1 MINNMFK
8 IGSGIF
14 IIIVALG
21 FSISQIGITKL
32 FHYPQ
37 ILRQPTQ
44 KILQEYNSQRKQIK
58 TYWAIFSFSSLMLVA
73 LSAIF
78 DRLLNNE
85 NTPYLIIGTFFGVA
99 AGIFYVLGLM
109 RWVFLADN
117 LSSKYMDKNVSK
129 QEKDTI
135 VTIFEAFHIYC
146 GNSIGETMGFFCM
159 GIWIT
164 IVGFSITSSSTLP
177 WELGIGYII
186 CGIGIAMGPLEWVGF
201 KAANKIN
208 KISMKVLMA
217 FLLISGILLIVT
229 PL

>member
-1 MINNMFK
+1 MTNTIFQ
-8 IGSGIF
+8 ICSGIF

-21 FSISQIGITKL
+21 FSVSQIGITKL

-37 ILRQPTQ
+37 ILRQPTE
-44 KILQEYNSQRKQIK
+44 KILQEYNSQRKKIK
-58 TYWAIFSFSSLMLVA
+58 TSWVIFSFSSLMLIA

-78 DRLLNNE
+78 YKLLNSE
-85 NTPYLIIGTFFGVA
+85 NTPYLIIGTFFGIA
-99 AGIFYVLGLM
+99 TGIFYVLGLM

-117 LSSKYMDKNVSK
+117 LSSKYMTKNISK

-135 VTIFEAFHIYC
+135 VTVFEAFHVYC

-159 GIWIT
+159 GIWIA
-164 IVGFSITSSSTLP
+164 IVGFAITDSSLLP
-177 WELGIGYII
+177 WELGLGYII

-201 KAANKIN
+201 KLANKIN
-208 KISMKVLMA
+208 KISMKFLMV
-217 FLLISGILLIVT
+217 FLLISGVLLIVK